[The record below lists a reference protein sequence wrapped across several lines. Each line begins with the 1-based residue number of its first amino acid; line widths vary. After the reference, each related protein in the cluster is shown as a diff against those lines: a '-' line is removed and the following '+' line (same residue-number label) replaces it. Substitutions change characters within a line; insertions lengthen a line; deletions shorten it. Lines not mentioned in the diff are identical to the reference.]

1 MALDTLIAA
10 LRPHAVQ
17 ASDHR
22 QGPASTHEKTS
33 FWHELIAHVASLAG
47 ISPSLAVGVAAHE
60 SGLNPA
66 AINPSSGALG
76 MMQLMPQTA
85 AALGVDPRDAIGNI
99 VGGVSYLREQ
109 LAHFGDEAKAL
120 AAYNWGPRH
129 VEEAVERWGADWL
142 SHAPSETQHYV
153 TSILASAGRS
163 AAAGLDPGAA
173 EQLLSK
179 VLGSSSSP
187 PRVDPA
193 VAAQVS
199 SIRTALAAYLLSEVL
214 D

>member
-1 MALDTLIAA
+1 MALEIVTA
-10 LRPHAVQ
+10 PSQQ
-17 ASDHR
+17 AS
-22 QGPASTHEKTS
+22 QPSSEAKQAPASASGHTS

-47 ISPSLAVGVAAHE
+47 ISPSLALGVANRE
-60 SGLNPA
+60 SGLNPRA
-66 AINPSSGALG
+66 VNPSSGALG

-85 AALGVDPRDAIGNI
+85 AALGVDPHDAVGNI
-99 VGGVSYLREQ
+99 VGGVRYLQEQ

-129 VEEAVERWGADWL
+129 VEEAVERWGANWL
-142 SHAPSETQHYV
+142 SHAPGETQRYV
-153 TSILASAGRS
+153 TSILASAGTG

-187 PRVDPA
+187 GRPDPA
-193 VAAQVS
+193 VAAQAS
-199 SIRTALAAYLLSEVL
+199 SIRSALAAYLLSEVL